1 MTVMIRDFR
10 KVCRLQP
17 INAPSK
23 VANVIY
29 PGLRIEWC
37 MARARAMRWSEE
49 VLLLREEMRRVLA
62 FFDWHASWWEGRAAL
77 HENLT
82 PQMAEGMNAYARK
95 QAHLRRSLR
104 TSFNHL
110 WRCSEQLI
118 SLGIGADND
127 ILDLREAATWRL
139 LDLPTIDP

>member
-1 MTVMIRDFR
+1 
-10 KVCRLQP
+10 
-17 INAPSK
+17 
-23 VANVIY
+23 
-29 PGLRIEWC
+29 

-49 VLLLREEMRRVLA
+49 VLLLREEMRRILA
-62 FFDWHASWWEGRAAL
+62 FFDWHAGWWEARRAL

-82 PQMAEGMNAYARK
+82 PQMAEGMNAYACK
-95 QAHLRRSLR
+95 QAQLRRSLR

-110 WRCSEQLI
+110 WRSSEQLI

-139 LDLPTIDP
+139 LDLPTIDS